1 MEMTVK
7 ATSVQRP
14 GTILV
19 VDDEPAIVD
28 LLIEILADAGYVAYS
43 APPGA
48 LALAAIAR
56 YPPALLLLDVRR
68 PAMDGAAL
76 IARVR
81 EVAPATMPI
90 VMMTTAPREV
100 GPRLVP
106 EWTELLDKPF
116 DLDHLLD
123 CVARHVQ
130 LAQVADQRLAL
141 CTA

>member
-1 MEMTVK
+1 MPGIKREDGMEMTVK

-81 EVAPATMPI
+81 EV
-90 VMMTTAPREV
+90 